1 MELRG
6 YDVPPGAGRAGGDL
20 EVTLHWRALAPMDR
34 DYTVFVH
41 LVDLDGQLIAQHDS
55 QPWWEVSLPTS
66 TWEPGEELRDQ
77 HRLNL
82 PTDLAPGTYSLR
94 AGAYYW
100 ETLERLPVIEND
112 APVNDHVVLGNL
124 ELE

>member
-1 MELRG
+1 M
-6 YDVPPGAGRAGGDL
+6 A
-20 EVTLHWRALAPMDR
+20 R

-41 LVDLDGQLIAQHDS
+41 LVDSDGHLVAQHDS

-77 HRLNL
+77 HRLSL
-82 PTDLAPGTYSLR
+82 PPDLLPGTYLLR
-94 AGAYYW
+94 VGAYDW

-112 APVNDHVVLGNL
+112 VPVNDYVELGSL